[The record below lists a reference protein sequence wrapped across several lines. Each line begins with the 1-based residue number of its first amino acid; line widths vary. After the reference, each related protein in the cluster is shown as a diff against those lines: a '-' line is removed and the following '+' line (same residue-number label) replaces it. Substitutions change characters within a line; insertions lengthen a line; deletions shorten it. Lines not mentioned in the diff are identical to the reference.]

1 MVAYKKVCV
10 SIKAGSLDLKSLQ
23 KMNKALLL
31 HLLQDKM
38 IWCLFADGNLRAK
51 QAYQFI
57 SIPML
62 LFLGQF
68 SFGKKL
74 FCPLILSWFGDVCMI
89 VYPLI

>member
-51 QAYQFI
+51 QAYQLYSF
-57 SIPML
+57 PYYC
-62 LFLGQF
+62 FLGSLVSCSAL
-68 SFGKKL
+68 SFFLGL
-74 FCPLILSWFGDVCMI
+74 EMFA
-89 VYPLI
+89 